1 MSKPK
6 KFNKNSNS
14 NNSPSMTLR
23 ILDEKVLIWG

>member
-6 KFNKNSNS
+6 IFNKNSNS
-14 NNSPSMTLR
+14 NNSPPKTLR